1 MTPVEREPGPGP
13 GPGTDPGPDE
23 TATEPRRVRVG
34 ILDDHAV
41 IVDGLASWIEEHAD
55 DLDVVIR
62 TTRWLDLVR
71 HAEFPVDLVLMDLQ
85 LDESISI
92 ESRIRAC
99 RAAGAAVVVVTAL
112 DDDASRDRSLDAGAG
127 AFVSK
132 TLPVSELVAIARRV
146 ASGERM
152 ARARAATSAPQGRAH
167 DADHARGHDPGA
179 PADAGLSDAER
190 RALVLYAQG
199 LSTAEVARRMSVG
212 YESAKTYLR
221 RARDKYARVG
231 RPAGRR
237 AELIRRAAE
246 DGLLE

>member
-1 MTPVEREPGPGP
+1 MTPGEPQPQPQPGPEPGDGDGRGP
-13 GPGTDPGPDE
+13 EPR
-23 TATEPRRVRVG
+23 APRRVRVG

-71 HAEFPVDLVLMDLQ
+71 HAEFPVDVVLMDLQ

-152 ARARAATSAPQGRAH
+152 ARAGAATSAGQDRA
-167 DADHARGHDPGA
+167 REHDPGA

>member
-1 MTPVEREPGPGP
+1 MTPVEPGPGP
-13 GPGTDPGPDE
+13 GPVPDE

-41 IVDGLASWIEEHAD
+41 IVDGLASWIEERAD

-152 ARARAATSAPQGRAH
+152 ARARAATSAGQGRAH
-167 DADHARGHDPGA
+167 DADHAGGHDPGA